1 MNPAR
6 RAATQ
11 LLIAI
16 EQGQTT
22 LAREL
27 ERARRT
33 VPEERD
39 RALLVE
45 LAAGTLRWRNALDAI
60 LAASSQRPLSD
71 LSPAVR
77 AILRLGAYQLWRL
90 DRVPD
95 HAVVNDAV
103 DAARLFGAARAA
115 GFVNGVMR
123 AIIRR
128 RRNLPLPAHPAVDAD
143 VAAQL
148 AYLTVTLSHPA
159 WLVTRW
165 LARYGFDATV
175 TWCEFNNRAPDVT
188 VRPTSGGDL
197 DTVLAELTAAGAEA
211 APARWVRGAATL
223 APGALGRLSP
233 ALRSQLFVQD
243 EASQIVALAVGA
255 APGDRVLDVCA
266 APGGKTMV
274 MAETMAGRGLLVASD
289 RRPSRVRLLRA
300 LTGKA
305 PTPIDVVAL
314 DALASLPFVPSF
326 DRVLLD
332 APCSGLGTIR
342 RDPDLKWSRHEHD
355 LPRFAA
361 QQRTLLDR
369 ASRVVRPGGVLV
381 YATCS
386 SEPDENDAVV
396 DAFLAACPDFT
407 LAAAEPGPSV
417 AEGAS
422 LVCERG
428 FLRTLPFRDG
438 LDAFFAAVLVRRRA
452 A

>member
-6 RAATQ
+6 RAATH
-11 LLIAI
+11 LLLTI

-27 ERARRT
+27 ERARRS

-45 LAAGTLRWRNALDAI
+45 LTAGTLRWRNALDAM
-60 LAASSQRPLSD
+60 LGACSQRPLSE

-77 AILRLGAYQLWRL
+77 ANLRVGAYQLLRR

-103 DAARLFGAARAA
+103 ESARLFGAARAA
-115 GFVNGVMR
+115 GFVNAVLR

-128 RRNLPLPAHPAVDAD
+128 RRNLPLPVRPSPDAD
-143 VAAQL
+143 LAAQT
-148 AYLTVTLSHPA
+148 AYLTVTLSHPG

-165 LARYGFDATV
+165 LTRYGFDATAS
-175 TWCEFNNRAPDVT
+175 WCEFNNRAPDVT
-188 VRPTSGGDL
+188 VRPVGDGDL
-197 DTVLAELTAAGAEA
+197 ETILSELTVEGAEA
-211 APARWVRGAATL
+211 ARARWVRSAVTL
-223 APGALGRLSP
+223 PPGALGRLSP
-233 ALRSQLFVQD
+233 ALRARLFVQD

-274 MAETMAGRGLLVASD
+274 MAGTMAGRGLLVASD
-289 RRPSRVRLLRA
+289 NRLSRVRLLRS
-300 LTGKA
+300 LTSRA
-305 PTPIDVVAL
+305 PTPIHVVAL
-314 DALASLPFVPSF
+314 DALAPLPFVARF

-342 RDPDLKWSRHEHD
+342 RDPDLKWSREEED
-355 LPRFAA
+355 LGRLSAH
-361 QQRTLLDR
+361 QRRLLDR
-369 ASRVVRPGGVLV
+369 ASQVVRPGGVLV

-386 SEPDENDAVV
+386 SEPEENDAVV
-396 DAFLAACPDFT
+396 DAFLASSPDFT
-407 LAAAEPGPSV
+407 LTPAVPGPDV
-417 AEGAS
+417 AGGAA
-422 LVCERG
+422 LVSERG